1 MNTCLN
7 VTGLGLVLELS
18 NLHGELPRVGA
29 GHGGGLARGEH
40 AHGPDVHGGLAV
52 LAAQEDAALV
62 QVRGHRAVVRRE
74 VVCQAAVHTL
84 AQGPGHHQ
92 HHEGMRLRMKL
103 LQLPDVIV
111 SFPKESLSKHGDDE
125 DVDDEADEER
135 DGGLYEVIHVGLPH
149 LPPVVCV
156 DLARLDQGA
165 GEVRV

>member
-84 AQGPGHHQ
+84 TQGPEHH
-92 HHEGMRLRMKL
+92 H
-103 LQLPDVIV
+103 
-111 SFPKESLSKHGDDE
+111 
-125 DVDDEADEER
+125 
-135 DGGLYEVIHVGLPH
+135 HVGL
-149 LPPVVCV
+149 
-156 DLARLDQGA
+156 R
-165 GEVRV
+165 